1 MGRTAGRALTAV
13 EYNEQWSRLGDF
25 IRYNPGARHRRR
37 LILSLVR
44 NLPVKRVL
52 DVGCGPGELLIS
64 LSRERPELELVGAD
78 LSDEVVESNRHALPQ
93 CRFEVLDLFKGHLDE
108 QFDLVLSS
116 EVIEH
121 LDDWRVGVAHLAA
134 MVAPAGYLCLT
145 VPTGRVYPTERAFG
159 HVEHP
164 TAAEFRRVVAECGLQ
179 RLHLDNWG
187 YPTYRALKALTNV
200 RPQLAMRQFGSASYG
215 IPQKAVSSMLY
226 AMCFATRRNSP
237 RGCQIF
243 ALFQASG

>member
-1 MGRTAGRALTAV
+1 MEQAAAALTAAD
-13 EYNEQWSRLGDF
+13 YNEQWSRLGDF

-37 LILSLVR
+37 RVLGLVR
-44 NLPVKRVL
+44 NLPVRRVL
-52 DVGCGPGELLIS
+52 DVGCGPGELLIT
-64 LSRERPELELVGAD
+64 LSRERPDLELVGAD
-78 LSDEVVESNRHALPQ
+78 LSDQVVEENGRALPQ

-134 MVAPAGYLCLT
+134 MVAPAGYLCIS
-145 VPTGRVYPTERAFG
+145 VPTGRIFPTEQTFG

-164 TAAEFRRVVAECGLQ
+164 TPPELQRVVADCGL
-179 RLHLDNWG
+179 RCLHLDNWG
-187 YPTYRALKALTNV
+187 FPTYRALKAVTNV
-200 RPQLAMRQFGSASYG
+200 RPQFAMRQFGSGSYG
-215 IPQKAVSSMLY
+215 TPQKAASSLLY
-226 AMCFATRRNSP
+226 AMCFATRRNSA

-243 ALFQASG
+243 ALFQADG